1 MSTSKIT
8 QLLLK
13 YRPPA
18 SWITKESGLPYL
30 QLNIDVPWQNI
41 LKEWQQVKDYA
52 VLHRADDTY
61 GSSTNNGW
69 RSLVLYGVSATDTEA
84 SVGNLK
90 WTEIADKCPATKKWI
105 DETFVINEN
114 TGRIRFMLLEPGGH
128 IILHKDRDTKQ
139 LAEINVAITNP
150 VNCQFRFKNYG
161 PVPFVNGT
169 AFMVDVSNEHFL
181 FNYSDTPRLHMIL
194 HTKINDNIIA
204 ESYAN
209 RFYN

>member
-1 MSTSKIT
+1 
-8 QLLLK
+8 
-13 YRPPA
+13 
-18 SWITKESGLPYL
+18 
-30 QLNIDVPWQNI
+30 
-41 LKEWQQVKDYA
+41 
-52 VLHRADDTY
+52 
-61 GSSTNNGW
+61 
-69 RSLVLYGVSATDTEA
+69 
-84 SVGNLK
+84 
-90 WTEIADKCPATKKWI
+90 
-105 DETFVINEN
+105 
-114 TGRIRFMLLEPGGH
+114 MLLEPGGH

-150 VNCQFRFKNYG
+150 VDCEFRFKNYG